1 MPLPPRVL
9 NVGGG
14 TSRDLP
20 PHYKG
25 WEQVLLDIDPNVKPD
40 VVCDAKEMRKLPP
53 AKYDAVFCS
62 HNLEHFYRHEVP
74 AVLAGFLHVLKPDGF
89 VQIAVPDMMELFERV
104 VRDCRDIDET
114 WYSSSGGPISFHDV
128 IYGWGKAVAQGNL
141 YYAHKTGFSD
151 KTLTKALSSAG
162 FRHVMTA
169 REQGNLHAYA
179 FKSKAKPTPARLKTL
194 GVL

>member
-1 MPLPPRVL
+1 MATSCVL

-14 TSRDLP
+14 SSRDLP
-20 PHYKG
+20 SNYDG
-25 WEQVLLDIDPNVKPD
+25 WAQVLLDIDPAVNPD

-53 AKYDAVFCS
+53 ARYDAVYCS

-74 AVLAGFLHVLKPDGF
+74 AVLAGFLHVLKPEGF

-114 WYSSSGGPISFHDV
+114 WYSSPGGPISFHDV
-128 IYGWGKAVAQGNL
+128 IYGWGKAVAAGNI
-141 YYAHKTGFSD
+141 YYSHRTGFSE
-151 KTLTKALSSAG
+151 KTLTRVLVSAR
-162 FRHVMTA
+162 FHHVLTA
-169 REQGNLHAYA
+169 RDSGNLHAFA
-179 FKSKAKPTPARLKTL
+179 FKGKGKPSATRLKMI